1 MKIILISGIN
11 GFLGS
16 HLAIKLSLNYKII
29 GLVSNAKNIYRIKN
43 NNFEIYDSTDE
54 NIKKIFNENNIFSV
68 IHGATIYRRTN
79 DSITNL
85 INTNILLPIQLFELA
100 SKYNVRIFFNTDSF
114 FNNKTY
120 NYSYLSEYTISK
132 NQSLEWL
139 KLLAIN
145 SSCKL
150 VNMKIFHMYGE
161 GDSLTKFIPQI
172 ISKINEN
179 ISFIELTEGNQTR
192 DFIYIDDVVNA
203 YKIVLKSI
211 DKLTEFQEFDVGTGQ
226 STSIKGMV
234 NLIKKITSCDTDLQF
249 GKIPYRKGEIMES
262 TANIFPLKKLGWNP
276 SFPLEKGIKKML
288 KIN

>member
-1 MKIILISGIN
+1 MQIILVSGIN

-16 HLAIKLSLNYKII
+16 HLAIKLSSNYKII
-29 GLVSNAKNIYRIKN
+29 GLVSNAKNIYRIKKY
-43 NNFEIYDSTDE
+43 NFEIYNSTDE
-54 NIKKIFNENNIFSV
+54 NIKKIFNKNNIFSV
-68 IHGATIYRRTN
+68 IHAATIYRKTN

-85 INTNILLPIQLFELA
+85 INTNVLLPIRLFELA
-100 SKYNVRIFFNTDSF
+100 SKYNVSVFFNTDSF

-139 KLLAIN
+139 KLLSIN

-172 ISKINEN
+172 ISKIREN
-179 ISFIELTEGNQTR
+179 TSFIELTKGNQTR

-203 YKIVLKSI
+203 YKIILKNI
-211 DKLTEFQEFDVGTGQ
+211 DKLKEFQEFDVGTGQ

-234 NLIKKITSCDTDLQF
+234 NLIKKITSSGTDLQF
-249 GKIPYRKGEIMES
+249 GKLPYRKGEVMES
-262 TANIFPLKKLGWNP
+262 TADIFTLKKMGWSP
-276 SFPLEKGIKKML
+276 GFSIEEGIKKML
-288 KIN
+288 KY